1 MSIINTSKLIE
12 DNTELITMFDAASK
26 DLINILSK
34 LKEISDKIKKINI
47 KNRNNFKK
55 NHTQDEIDIYN
66 KYLYIHYWFNELMV
80 KPTAQQE
87 EHIKKNIANVLGGVS
102 NILCY
107 YKNVNF
113 TNKIFSDLYFNSEK
127 MSEKEI
133 NEYLKDKL
141 IYPLNNYET
150 FIANQ
155 ISFGLLLYDISEL
168 YTWNIFNKEEEP
180 LDIEHFLNE
189 INESVK
195 KSILPPIINNFY
207 EKISDNKIIE
217 DIIEFFKD
225 ALEKSE
231 YMVSSI
237 ECGGRKIFNN
247 TNTIIKNTTLH

>member
-26 DLINILSK
+26 DLINIVFK
-34 LKEISDKIKKINI
+34 LKEISDKIEKIQ
-47 KNRNNFKK
+47 NRNDFKD

-80 KPTAQQE
+80 KPITKSE
-87 EHIKKNIANVLGGVS
+87 VIEKTITNVLSGVK

-113 TNKIFSDLYFNSEK
+113 TNKIFNDLYFNSEK

-150 FIANQ
+150 FISNQ

>member
-26 DLINILSK
+26 DLINIVFK
-34 LKEISDKIKKINI
+34 LKEISDKIEKIQ
-47 KNRNNFKK
+47 NRNDFKD

-80 KPTAQQE
+80 KPITKSE
-87 EHIKKNIANVLGGVS
+87 VIEKTITNVLSGVK

-113 TNKIFSDLYFNSEK
+113 TNKIFNDLYFNSEK

-168 YTWNIFNKEEEP
+168 YTWKIFNKEEEP

-237 ECGGRKIFNN
+237 EYGGRKIFNN